1 MKQGSFVADAAF
13 GQTPQLDKAEST
25 PGCRDSYGPIL
36 ARPAPPA
43 DHREIGWLQGELLP
57 IFCCPALWPSELT
70 QTDGDRSNA
79 EQHQEGTGAPRAASV
94 GWPRPGRV
102 IPLSEGLTT

>member
-1 MKQGSFVADAAF
+1 MKRGSFVADAAS

-43 DHREIGWLQGELLP
+43 DHREIGWLQGELLR
-57 IFCCPALWPSELT
+57 IFCSPALWPSELM
-70 QTDGDRSNA
+70 QTDGGSNHG
-79 EQHQEGTGAPRAASV
+79 EQHQECAGGPRAVSV
-94 GWPRPGRV
+94 GWALPGRV
-102 IPLSEGLTT
+102 VPLSEGLAT